1 MLELWTSFQRSLDD
15 LIMTST
21 NNDSVLEA
29 FGTLENARKTAAL
42 VQHFTESFDQ
52 NQGKQ
57 PLDAWL
63 IQEFKAFPDA
73 WQSETELHQAVTE
86 IISTVQTVNA
96 KHTAL
101 VQHLSAGKSQEMW
114 LAQELET
121 SARAAEATDM
131 TAYVA
136 KADDAMSVANQ
147 QLYQRVPSELAAQ
160 LPAAGEVQ
168 TYQSAQA
175 KHGWNPI
182 TRLDLTRKLSQKFL
196 TNAAL
201 TGLANW
207 KRQTSLQ
214 AWQLLGVPAQQSSPN
229 VTAYFN
235 QPLSDAPN
243 ALTEG
248 MHIMY
253 GGVTYLATKQGLI
266 PCLQNQSPCQ
276 VTHMT
281 SLGLETTKAASQ
293 VGLGKV
299 SALDALGHIAKR
311 KLAHLATITSEAVK
325 VGSPALG
332 SMIGGLFSSHAAT
345 VGASIGSWVGE
356 KAAPVIRTAIE
367 TGGEKL
373 INTCVSV
380 AKSAIQT
387 TKTVATKTWN
397 FIKSIFS

>member
-1 MLELWTSFQRSLDD
+1 
-15 LIMTST
+15 MTPA
-21 NNDSVLEA
+21 NNDPMLEA
-29 FGTLENARKTAAL
+29 FGTLENAQKTAAL

-101 VQHLSAGKSQEMW
+101 IQHLSAGKSQEAW

-121 SARAAEATDM
+121 SAKAAGATNM

-136 KADDAMSVANQ
+136 KADDAVSVANQ
-147 QLYQRVPSELAAQ
+147 QLYQRVPPELARQ

-168 TYQSAQA
+168 TYQPAQA

-182 TRLDLTRKLSQKFL
+182 TRLDLTRKLSQKL
-196 TNAAL
+196 LANSAL
-201 TGLANW
+201 AGLANW
-207 KRQTSLQ
+207 KRQTSQ
-214 AWQLLGVPAQQSSPN
+214 QVWQLLGVPTQQSSPN

-235 QPLSDAPN
+235 QPLGDAPN

-248 MHIMY
+248 MHVMY

-266 PCLQNQSPCQ
+266 PCLQDQSPSQ
-276 VTHMT
+276 VAHL
-281 SLGLETTKAASQ
+281 SGLSLETTKAASQ
-293 VGLGKV
+293 AGLGKA
-299 SALDALGHIAKR
+299 SGLDALAHVAKR
-311 KLAHLATITSEAVK
+311 KLAHIATIASETVR

-332 SMIGGLFSSHAAT
+332 SMIGGLISSNAAT
-345 VGASIGSWVGE
+345 IGASIGSWVGE
-356 KAAPVIRTAIE
+356 KAAPAIRTAIE
-367 TGGEKL
+367 TGGAKL

-387 TKTVATKTWN
+387 AKSVATKTWN
-397 FIKSIFS
+397 ALKSIFSR